1 MNIFIAGLN
10 YNMSEAEHLENYLQ
24 SMVKLF
30 LLRL

>member
-10 YNMSEAEHLENYLQ
+10 YNMSGPNLENYLQ